1 MKVGENIFIK
11 TTGNAARYGGSKI
24 IDTTICKVGIKYF
37 EVRALPGV
45 RFYISNLTQ
54 DTNYSTSYR
63 VYNSREAI
71 EEEDELIELR
81 DKLRKTFDHWNR
93 TPLTLDQYRRIDK
106 IVSEGNAL

>member
-24 IDTTICKVGIKYF
+24 IDTTVSKVGRKYF
-37 EVRALPGV
+37 EVEALPSV
-45 RFYISNLTQ
+45 RFHISNLVQ
-54 DTNYSTSYR
+54 DTNYSTSYK
-63 VYNSREAI
+63 VYHSREAI
-71 EEEDELIELR
+71 EEETELIELR
-81 DKLRKTFDHWNR
+81 DKMRKTFDHWNG